1 MAARGAGSAQVLDAT
16 PRLVHAPDNQ
26 AELEVIWMTVF
37 HRNEKKEPLPEALK
51 GGVVAIGNFDG
62 VHRGHRSVL
71 ERALALA
78 QERGVPALVLTFE
91 PHPRS
96 VFRPDQPVFRL
107 TPAPLKARLLEAMGF
122 RCVIEY
128 PFDADFAGRSA
139 EEFVRTILVDWLG
152 ATAVVTGFDFHFG
165 KGREGG
171 PAFLMESGPRYGFTV
186 SLMDAFRDEN
196 ADVISSSRIRAL
208 LADGHVAE
216 AAGLL
221 GYRFTVEAEV
231 IGGEKL
237 GRQLGYPTANMQLPP
252 ETELK
257 AGIYAVRFR
266 RPDGSIHDG
275 VASYGRRPT
284 VTENGAPLLETFLFD
299 FSESLYGETCAV
311 SFFGYLRE
319 ELKFDGLEPLI
330 EQMKLD
336 EAEAR
341 ALLSGVTPLGPL
353 DRTISFHD

>member
-1 MAARGAGSAQVLDAT
+1 
-16 PRLVHAPDNQ
+16 
-26 AELEVIWMTVF
+26 MTVF
-37 HRNEKKEPLPEALK
+37 HRNEKKEPLPDALK

-71 ERALALA
+71 DRALSLA
-78 QERGVPALVLTFE
+78 QERNVPALVLTFE
-91 PHPRS
+91 PHPRT
-96 VFRPDQPVFRL
+96 VFRPDTPVFRL
-107 TPAPLKARLLEAMGF
+107 TPAPVKARLLEAMGF

-128 PFDADFAGRSA
+128 PFDTGFSDRSA
-139 EEFVRTILVDWLG
+139 EEFIQTILVDWLG

-171 PAFLMESGPRYGFTV
+171 PAFLMASGEKHGFTV
-186 SLMDAFRDEN
+186 SLVDAFRDEN
-196 ADVISSSRIRAL
+196 TDVISSSRIRTL
-208 LADGHVAE
+208 LAEGHVTE

-221 GYRFTVEAEV
+221 GYRFTVEADV

-252 ETELK
+252 EADLK
-257 AGIYAVRFR
+257 PGIYAVRFR
-266 RPDGSIHDG
+266 HPDGRVHDG

-299 FSESLYGETCAV
+299 FSGSLYGETCSV

-319 ELKFDGLEPLI
+319 ELKFDGLEPLV
-330 EQMKLD
+330 EQMKHD
-336 EAEAR
+336 EEEAR
-341 ALLSGVTPLGPL
+341 ALLSGVTPLSEL
-353 DRTISFHD
+353 DRAISF